1 MPPHDLPDRDAGRP
15 ADLRRVMVGA
25 GWVAAGFVALGT
37 AVGRLP
43 EFRVFARTAVV
54 VMTAVALALWLVSL
68 SQRVTDPWV
77 LLGLLVG
84 AGLLGAAV
92 DRLDP
97 SGPAYI
103 LPFMAVAGIGL
114 RLPRRM
120 ALVGGGVVVAASA
133 WAEASTSDEPAS
145 AALNVAIGCGFLLVA
160 AAFAGAN
167 RDAHDRAQELLRL
180 EEQTRRAREEAAVL
194 AERGRISR
202 EAARR
207 PGAHPLRAGR
217 PARGRAPARGA
228 HRRRPPARRADLQR
242 PGPGPQRD
250 VRGQARRRHPPGDWL
265 PGTGQI
271 PELVE
276 QARLATGAPVTYT
289 VVGDPVLLSPENGLS
304 LYRAV
309 QEALANVAKHA
320 QGASTQVTLT
330 WSQDRVEVEVL
341 DAGGE
346 SAGLPSGGFGLGGP
360 RRACRPGRRS
370 ATRPARS
377 GPGGGCTSRCRC
389 TTRRWR
395 GDRRP
400 TDRCASSSPTTR
412 RWSATGWR

>member
-43 EFRVFARTAVV
+43 ESPVARTAVV

-202 EAARR
+202 ELHDVLAHTLSGLAVQLEGARLLAAHT
-207 PGAHPLRAGR
+207 GADPRLVEQISSAQGL
-217 PARGRAPARGA
+217 ARSGMSG
-228 HRRRPPARRADLQR
+228 ARRAVAIL
-242 PGPGPQRD
+242 
-250 VRGQARRRHPPGDWL
+250 RGDEL

-289 VVGDPVLLSPENGLS
+289 VVGDPVPLSPENGLS

-346 SAGLPSGGFGLGGP
+346 SAGLPSGGFGLAGLAERAALAGG
-360 RRACRPGRRS
+360 RLE
-370 ATRPARS
+370 T
-377 GPGGGCTSRCRC
+377 GPVG
-389 TTRRWR
+389 
-395 GDRRP
+395 
-400 TDRCASSSPTTR
+400 
-412 RWSATGWR
+412 TGWRVHLTMPVHDEAVAR